1 MADPITPSVRFRDL
15 PAAIE
20 FYTGPLGFKLER
32 GTVEE
37 GNIAVS
43 RDHSRLMLESAGTFS
58 GADYNRAI
66 TERLG
71 VPGAVSLYIET
82 ADLADLARLHANAV
96 DAGLKVID
104 PLADRPWGQAEFTV
118 EDSEGHWLSFYKAL
132 G

>member
-1 MADPITPSVRFRDL
+1 MADPITPSIRFRDL
-15 PAAIE
+15 PAAVA
-20 FYTGPLGFKLER
+20 FYTGPLGFTLER

-43 RDHSRLMLESAGTFS
+43 RDHSRLMLEGAGTFY
-58 GADYNRAI
+58 GAAYNQAI
-66 TERLG
+66 TDRLG
-71 VPGAVSLYIET
+71 APGAVSLYIET
-82 ADLADLARLHANAV
+82 ADLADLAQLHAKAV
-96 DAGLKVID
+96 AAGLKVVD